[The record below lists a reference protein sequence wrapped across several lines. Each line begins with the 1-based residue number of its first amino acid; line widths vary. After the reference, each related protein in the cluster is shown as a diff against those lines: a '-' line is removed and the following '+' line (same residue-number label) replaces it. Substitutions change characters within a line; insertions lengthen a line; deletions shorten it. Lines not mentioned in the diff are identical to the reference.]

1 MKKLAFISGAVVT
14 NMALVL
20 SIISEF
26 NPNNIPL
33 RQAEW
38 FNGFNI
44 TFLLPNS
51 IPGITIFYG
60 CIIGL
65 VFINILLVKTL
76 KAKSI
81 SSI

>member
-26 NPNNIPL
+26 NPNNIPS
-33 RQAEW
+33 EGGY
-38 FNGFNI
+38 FNGFDI
-44 TFLLPNS
+44 TLLFPNS

-65 VFINILLVKTL
+65 VFINILLVKSL

>member
-1 MKKLAFISGAVVT
+1 MKKLAFISGVVVT
-14 NMALVL
+14 NMVLVL
-20 SIISEF
+20 SMISEF

-38 FNGFNI
+38 FNGFDI
-44 TFLLPNS
+44 TLLFPNS

-60 CIIGL
+60 SFIGF
-65 VFINILLVKTL
+65 VFINIVLVKTL

-81 SSI
+81 SL

>member
-38 FNGFNI
+38 FNGFDI
-44 TFLLPNS
+44 TLLFPNS

-81 SSI
+81 SLI

>member
-14 NMALVL
+14 NMTLVL

-38 FNGFNI
+38 FNGFNM

-60 CIIGL
+60 GLLSLIIVNKL
-65 VFINILLVKTL
+65 FLRK
-76 KAKSI
+76 
-81 SSI
+81 

>member
-14 NMALVL
+14 NMVLVL
-20 SIISEF
+20 SIISQF
-26 NPNNIPL
+26 NPTNIPL

-60 CIIGL
+60 GLLSLIIVNKL
-65 VFINILLVKTL
+65 FLRK
-76 KAKSI
+76 
-81 SSI
+81 

>member
-1 MKKLAFISGAVVT
+1 MKKLAFISSVVVT
-14 NMALVL
+14 NMVLVL

-26 NPNNIPL
+26 NTNNIPS
-33 RQAEW
+33 EGGY
-38 FNGFNI
+38 FNGFYI
-44 TFLLPNS
+44 TLLFPNS

-65 VFINILLVKTL
+65 VFINIVSVNTL

-81 SSI
+81 SIK

>member
-26 NPNNIPL
+26 NPNNIPSE
-33 RQAEW
+33 REY
-38 FNGFNI
+38 FNGFDI
-44 TFLLPNS
+44 TLLFPNS

-65 VFINILLVKTL
+65 LFINILLVKSL